1 MKRDMQNI
9 SRVIKAIR
17 QQAAFRMNW
26 FRAIAHSPATA
37 VIGWNAII
45 LGNVQIGERSI
56 VQNNVILDATRMESN
71 KEFIYIGTGVKIEY
85 GSQIYSWGGEV
96 RIGDNCSI
104 NPYCLIYGTGGVTI
118 GNDVRV
124 ATNTIIVASMHKFER
139 TDISITKQGY
149 EAKGI
154 LIGND
159 IWIGAGCRILDGVT
173 IGNGAILAAGAV
185 VTKDV
190 PAYSIV
196 GGVPAKVIR
205 ERKSK

>member
-1 MKRDMQNI
+1 MQNI
-9 SRVIKAIR
+9 SRVINAIR
-17 QQAAFRMNW
+17 QQAGFRMNW
-26 FRAIAHSPATA
+26 FRAVVHSPSTA
-37 VIGWNAII
+37 VIDWNAIV
-45 LGNVQIGERSI
+45 LGNVKIGERTI
-56 VQNNVILDATRMESN
+56 VQNNVILDATRMENN
-71 KEFIYIGTGVKIEY
+71 KEFICIGTGVKIEY

-118 GNDVRV
+118 GNDVRI

-139 TDISITKQGY
+139 TDISIIKQGY

-173 IGNGAILAAGAV
+173 IGDGAILAAGAV

-196 GGVPAKVIR
+196 GGVPAKLIR
-205 ERKSK
+205 ERKNE